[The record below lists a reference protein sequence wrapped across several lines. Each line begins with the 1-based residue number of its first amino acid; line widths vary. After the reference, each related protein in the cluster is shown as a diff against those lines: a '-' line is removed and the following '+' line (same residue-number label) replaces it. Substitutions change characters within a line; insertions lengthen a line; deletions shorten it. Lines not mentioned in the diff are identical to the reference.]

1 MITLKSLKMLAMDDN
16 DLTGTIPTIF
26 GRLSLNILS
35 LANNRLTGTIPSE
48 LGNLKGVNLYL
59 NGNELR
65 GTIPSELGKSR
76 RIEFLVLNNNQLT
89 GTIPSDIGRLPI
101 LQMCEFSQH
110 ICIYVYVQFQFRS
123 LFEFFLC
130 FMSCLWF
137 HDEIYIYAYMHIFL
151 CCLFCI
157 LNLIYISYIFYFCLH
172 PIFY

>member
-76 RIEFLVLNNNQLT
+76 RIEFLVLNSNQLK

-130 FMSCLWF
+130 FMSCL
-137 HDEIYIYAYMHIFL
+137 
-151 CCLFCI
+151 
-157 LNLIYISYIFYFCLH
+157 
-172 PIFY
+172 